1 MLSFSVQMKYL
12 SPVMN
17 VSHELLAGVGTLC
30 LVVADEDGD
39 GVDGESSEESAALET
54 ADWGRGGEMVQL
66 LLVGHSA
73 LQPVVSPV
81 ALGHSHHAE
90 EAGVSAGLA
99 PSLLPAEAGGEP
111 GQAGGQAALGGGAG
125 GEGGDLM
132 VDRSTSDYRS
142 HMRSEALNM
151 KDAAPGTQG
160 FRKKIFPLAEFL
172 AFR

>member
-1 MLSFSVQMKYL
+1 MLSLSVQMKYL

-66 LLVGHSA
+66 LLVGHGA

-90 EAGVSAGLA
+90 EAGVSAGRPAA
-99 PSLLPAEAGGEP
+99 PLLPAEAGGEA
-111 GQAGGQAALGGGAG
+111 GQEGRQAALGGGAG
-125 GEGGDLM
+125 GEGGDL
-132 VDRSTSDYRS
+132 VVTLLTEDGQPSGEVAPHSRLVEPEV
-142 HMRSEALNM
+142 EAG
-151 KDAAPGTQG
+151 AA
-160 FRKKIFPLAEFL
+160 
-172 AFR
+172 